1 MSRRR
6 AFTLIEVVACVALL
20 VILCMIAGV
29 SLRGRQRA
37 AGMDLAVEQIR
48 FADAQARERARRT
61 GREVHLRFDLE
72 RGGEVLL
79 ESSDGAERIAL
90 PDGCRATRAYSA
102 GRATRGREISITCS
116 GAGYTP
122 SYAVLV
128 ETEGNE
134 RQQRW
139 ILFAGLTGAMRT
151 VADERTVD
159 EILFGTAMSAAQVVR
174 DDPR

>member
-1 MSRRR
+1 MIRRR

-20 VILCMIAGV
+20 VILCTIAGV

-72 RGGEVLL
+72 RGGEVWLQ
-79 ESSDGAERIAL
+79 SSNSERITL
-90 PDGCRATRAYSA
+90 PDGCRVARVYSG
-102 GRATRGREISITCS
+102 GRAVGGREAEITCS
-116 GAGYTP
+116 ADGYSP
-122 SYAVLV
+122 SYAVLI
-128 ETEGNE
+128 ETEGKE

-139 ILFAGLTGAMRT
+139 MLFAGLTGAMRT

-159 EILFGTAMSAAQVVR
+159 EILSGTAMSAAQVVR
-174 DDPR
+174 DDAR